1 MTEPI
6 TDADREDLTA
16 YLDGEADPNTRTRI
30 EARLNRDARLRAEA
44 DALKRAWDLLDQLPH
59 PELSTNF
66 TSRTLDRVSALRPA
80 SHASA
85 TISLPGAARHV
96 PWAMIAATVA
106 GLVLGWLVTGYV
118 ARPTEPAPLR
128 LDDPLLVQELRLI
141 ENLPLYSAAETLDF
155 LQSLDHADRFGADA
169 ISP

>member
-16 YLDGEADPNTRTRI
+16 YLDGEADPATRTRV
-30 EARLNRDARLRAEA
+30 EARLNRDPRLRAEA
-44 DALKRAWDLLDQLPH
+44 DALRRAWELLDQLPH

-66 TSRTLDRVSALRPA
+66 TSRTLDRISALRPA
-80 SHASA
+80 SAA
-85 TISLPGAARHV
+85 TIALPGPARHV
-96 PWAMIAATVA
+96 PWALAAAAVA
-106 GLVLGWLVTGYV
+106 GLVLGWSVTGYV
-118 ARPTEPAPLR
+118 ARPTQPAPLR

-141 ENLPLYSAAETLDF
+141 ENLPLYTAAQTLDF
-155 LQSLDHADRFGADA
+155 LQMLDHHDRFGADA

>member
-1 MTEPI
+1 MIEPI

-16 YLDGEADPNTRTRI
+16 YLDGEADPATRMRI
-30 EARLNRDARLRAEA
+30 EARLNRDPRLRAEA

-66 TSRTLDRVSALRPA
+66 TSQTLDRVSALRPA
-80 SHASA
+80 ARGSA
-85 TISLPGAARHV
+85 TTALPSVARHV

-106 GLVLGWLVTGYV
+106 GLVLGWSVTGFV

-128 LDDPLLVQELRLI
+128 LDDPLLVQDLRLI
-141 ENLPLYSAAETLDF
+141 ENLPLYTAAETLDF
-155 LQSLDHADRFGADA
+155 LQKLDHHDRFGVDA